1 MKSICIVGSGAAG
14 LLVLYNLEK
23 SGIDPTQ
30 ITILDPT
37 HNGGDLQYKWPTVRS
52 NTTWRQIF
60 EAVPARTSFAIP
72 YCNITPDQPVELKHV
87 IQYLLDVTHDYR
99 TKAFLRTDKVT
110 SAIYD
115 NGLWKL
121 QFEKKQS
128 AQYFDVLFF
137 CQGSEP
143 KSLDLPYPSIPL
155 EIALEK
161 RRLSEYVKPKQH
173 VLLFGT
179 AHSASL
185 IAKNLSEVGARV
197 TNFYATEQPFY
208 FASEGH
214 YDGIKYDAAEI
225 AREIL
230 NGVYPNIT
238 LESVHDMSA
247 VIRAS
252 KSADACVYACG
263 FEARMIQPE
272 LKRYDGNTG
281 RIENTTNAWGFG
293 IAYPNKA
300 ADGVHWDVS
309 VPSFQAHIQAQMPDI
324 LATLQ

>member
-23 SGIDPTQ
+23 NGVDPTQ
-30 ITILDPT
+30 ITIVDPT

-72 YCNITPDQPVELKHV
+72 YCTIPPDQPVELKYV
-87 IQYLLDVTHDYR
+87 IRYLLDVTQDYK
-99 TKAFLRTDKVT
+99 TKCLLRTDKVK
-110 SAIYD
+110 SAIYE
-115 NGLWKL
+115 NARWKF
-121 QFEKKQS
+121 QFEKKQLS
-128 AQYFDVLFF
+128 QTFDVVFF

-155 EIALEK
+155 EIALDQ

-179 AHSASL
+179 AHSSSL
-185 IAKNLSEVGARV
+185 IVKNLSDLGARV

-214 YDGIKYDAAEI
+214 YDGVKHDAEEI
-225 AREIL
+225 ARDIS
-230 NGVYPNIT
+230 NGVYPNVT

-252 KSADACVYACG
+252 KSAEACIYACG

-309 VPSFQAHIQAQMPDI
+309 VPAFQSHIQAQMPDI